1 MTKKEYETAVDT
13 LNAWA
18 KAYYTDDTPIATD
31 EEYDELYHKVL
42 EFERSNPGD
51 ISMFSPTKR
60 VGGEISEG
68 FIKARHGARMWSMED
83 IFSFDELLAW
93 LKRGDKEGLEFALQP
108 KFDGAS
114 LNLLY
119 ENGALVRAITRGDG
133 ITGEDVTSNAK
144 VIKNIPLQIAYNGR
158 IEIRGEVVIAKNDFD
173 EINFARAQRGEPQL
187 SNPRNAAAGSLRQL
201 DSAVT
206 ASRRLRFKPWG
217 YGEQNLGLET
227 YSQMMD
233 FIYLQGFER
242 EEFFKICRTAE
253 QIEDA
258 YKQLVAQR
266 DSKPF
271 MMDGLVVRVQSIAA
285 SEELGYTEKFPK
297 FMVAYKFPAIEK
309 TTRLLDV
316 AFQVGRSGVVTPVG
330 VLEPVNID
338 GAIVKSATLH
348 NFDEIERL
356 GVQKGDF
363 ISIIRSGDVIPKITG
378 VFKQRRDGSQTPIER
393 PRECPVC
400 GSMLL
405 DEGVFVKCQN
415 LECKARVINSLIHFA
430 SKKCLNIDGL
440 GEAIVNQLFEAGLVA
455 KIADI
460 YELTAQDLASLE
472 GFKDKKIANLLGA
485 IEASR
490 TPALHSFI
498 ASLGIEHIGEVA
510 AKKIAQIY
518 PQNWRE
524 LSFGEVAAIE
534 GFGEAM
540 AESYAEFMQVN
551 RQNLDEIL
559 RFVSPQAQIYE
570 TKQSVISG
578 KTFVITGTLSKG
590 RDEFKRVLEAN
601 GAKVSGSVSKKT
613 DFVLYGEEA
622 GSKLDKARELGV
634 AAITEDELRRMIEI

>member
-18 KAYYTDDTPIATD
+18 KAYYTDDAPIATD

-42 EFERSNPGD
+42 DFERINPGD
-51 ISMFSPTKR
+51 ISIFSPTKR
-60 VGGEISEG
+60 VGGEVSEG

-233 FIYLQGFER
+233 FIYSQGFER
-242 EEFFKICRTAE
+242 EEFFKIYRTAE

-309 TTRLLDV
+309 TTRLLD
-316 AFQVGRSGVVTPVG
+316 ALFQVGRSGVVTPVG

-405 DEGVFVKCQN
+405 DEGVFIKCQN

-460 YELTAQDLASLE
+460 YELTAQDLARLE

-490 TPALHSFI
+490 RPALHSFI

-524 LSFGEVAAIE
+524 LSYGEVAAIE

-570 TKQSVISG
+570 AKQSAISG
-578 KTFVITGTLSKG
+578 KTFVITGTLSKS

-613 DFVLYGEEA
+613 DFVLYGEEV

-634 AAITEDELRRMIEI
+634 ATITEDELRQMIEI

>member
-1 MTKKEYETAVDT
+1 MDKKEYLEVVDM

-18 KAYYTDDTPIATD
+18 KAYYTDDAPIATD

-42 EFERSNPGD
+42 DFERTNPGD

-60 VGGEISEG
+60 VGGEVSEG
-68 FIKARHGARMWSMED
+68 FAKARHGARMWSMED

-93 LKRGDKEGLEFALQP
+93 LKRGDKERLEFALQP

-144 VIKNIPLQIAYNGR
+144 VIKNIPLQIAYSDR

-173 EINFARAQRGEPQL
+173 EINFARAQKGEPQL

-233 FIYLQGFER
+233 FIYSQGFER

-393 PRECPVC
+393 PCECPVC

-405 DEGVFVKCQN
+405 DEGVFIKCQN

-455 KIADI
+455 KISDI
-460 YELTAQDLASLE
+460 YELTAQDLARLE

-559 RFVSPQAQIYE
+559 RFVSPVAQIYE
-570 TKQSVISG
+570 AKQSAISG

-613 DFVLYGEEA
+613 DFVLYGDEA

-634 AAITEDELRRMIEI
+634 KAITEDELRRMIEI

>member
-18 KAYYTDDTPIATD
+18 KAYYTDDAPIATD

-42 EFERSNPGD
+42 DFERINPGD
-51 ISMFSPTKR
+51 ISIFSPTKR
-60 VGGEISEG
+60 VGGEVSEG
-68 FIKARHGARMWSMED
+68 FIKARHGARMWSMDD

>member
-1 MTKKEYETAVDT
+1 MTKKEYETAVDMR
-13 LNAWA
+13 NAWA
-18 KAYYTDDTPIATD
+18 RAYYTDDKPIASD

-42 EFERSNPGD
+42 EFERANPGD

-60 VGGEISEG
+60 VGGEVSEG
-68 FIKARHGARMWSMED
+68 FVKARHGARMWSMED

-144 VIKNIPLQIAYNGR
+144 VIKNIPLQIVYSGR

-173 EINFARAQRGEPQL
+173 EINFARAQKGEPQL

-233 FIYLQGFER
+233 FIYSQGFER
-242 EEFFKICRTAE
+242 EEFFKICHTAE

-316 AFQVGRSGVVTPVG
+316 VFQVGRSGVVTPVG

-378 VFKQRRDGSQTPIER
+378 VFKQRRDGSQVPIER
-393 PRECPVC
+393 PHECPVC

-405 DEGVFVKCQN
+405 DEGVFIKCQN

-460 YELTAQDLASLE
+460 YELTSQDLARLE

-485 IEASR
+485 IEASC

-524 LSFGEVAAIE
+524 LSFSEVAAIE

-559 RFVSPQAQIYE
+559 RFVSPQAQSFE
-570 TKQSVISG
+570 TKQSAISG
-578 KTFVITGTLSKG
+578 KTFVITGTLSKS
-590 RDEFKRVLEAN
+590 RDEFKAVLEAN

-634 AAITEDELRRMIEI
+634 ATITEDELRRMIEI

>member
-1 MTKKEYETAVDT
+1 MDKKEYLEAVDM

-18 KAYYTDDTPIATD
+18 KAYYTDDAPIATD

-42 EFERSNPGD
+42 DFERTNPGD

-60 VGGEISEG
+60 VGGEVSEG
-68 FIKARHGARMWSMED
+68 FAKARHGARMWSMED

-93 LKRGDKEGLEFALQP
+93 LKRGDKERLEFALQP

-144 VIKNIPLQIAYNGR
+144 VIKNIPLQIAYSDR

-173 EINFARAQRGEPQL
+173 EINFARAQKGEPQL

-233 FIYLQGFER
+233 FIYSQGFER

-393 PRECPVC
+393 PCECPVC

-405 DEGVFVKCQN
+405 DEGVFIKCQN

-455 KIADI
+455 KISDI
-460 YELTAQDLASLE
+460 YELTAQDLARLE

-559 RFVSPQAQIYE
+559 RFVSPVAQIYE
-570 TKQSVISG
+570 AKQSAISG

-613 DFVLYGEEA
+613 DFVLYGDEA

-634 AAITEDELRRMIEI
+634 KAITEDELRRMIEI

>member
-1 MTKKEYETAVDT
+1 MDKKEYLEVVDM

-18 KAYYTDDTPIATD
+18 KAYYTDDAPIATD

-42 EFERSNPGD
+42 DFERTNPGD

-60 VGGEISEG
+60 VGGEVSEG
-68 FIKARHGARMWSMED
+68 FAKARHGARMWSMED

-93 LKRGDKEGLEFALQP
+93 LKRGDKERLEFALQP

-144 VIKNIPLQIAYNGR
+144 VIKNIPLQIAYSDR

-173 EINFARAQRGEPQL
+173 EINFARAQKGEPQL

-233 FIYLQGFER
+233 FIYSQGFER

-393 PRECPVC
+393 PCECPVC

-405 DEGVFVKCQN
+405 DEGVFIKCQN

-455 KIADI
+455 KISDI
-460 YELTAQDLASLE
+460 YELTAQDLARLE

-518 PQNWRE
+518 PQNWHE

-559 RFVSPQAQIYE
+559 RFVSPVAQIYE
-570 TKQSVISG
+570 AKQSAISG

-613 DFVLYGEEA
+613 DFVLYGDEA

-634 AAITEDELRRMIEI
+634 KAITEDELRRMIEI

>member
-18 KAYYTDDTPIATD
+18 KAYYTDDAPIATD

-42 EFERSNPGD
+42 DFERTNPGD
-51 ISMFSPTKR
+51 ISIFSPTKR
-60 VGGEISEG
+60 VGGEVSEG
-68 FIKARHGARMWSMED
+68 FVKARHGARMWSMED

-233 FIYLQGFER
+233 FIYSQGFEC
-242 EEFFKICRTAE
+242 EEFFKICCTAE
-253 QIEDA
+253 QIEEA

-338 GAIVKSATLH
+338 GATVKSATLH

-405 DEGVFVKCQN
+405 DEGVFIKCQN

-455 KIADI
+455 EIADI
-460 YELTAQDLASLE
+460 YELTAQDLARLE
-472 GFKDKKIANLLGA
+472 GFRDKKIANLLGA

-524 LSFGEVAAIE
+524 LSYGEVAAIE

-570 TKQSVISG
+570 TKQSAISG
-578 KTFVITGTLSKG
+578 KTFVITGTLSKS

-613 DFVLYGEEA
+613 DFVLYGDEA

-634 AAITEDELRRMIEI
+634 ATITEDELRQMIEI

>member
-1 MTKKEYETAVDT
+1 MDKKEYLEVVDM

-18 KAYYTDDTPIATD
+18 KAYYTDDAPIATD

-42 EFERSNPGD
+42 DFERTNPGD

-60 VGGEISEG
+60 VGGEVSEG
-68 FIKARHGARMWSMED
+68 FAKARHGARMWSMED

-93 LKRGDKEGLEFALQP
+93 LKRGDKERLEFALQP

-144 VIKNIPLQIAYNGR
+144 VIKNIPLQIAYSDR

-173 EINFARAQRGEPQL
+173 EINFARAQKGEPQL

-233 FIYLQGFER
+233 FIYSQGFER

-393 PRECPVC
+393 PHECPVC

-455 KIADI
+455 KISDI
-460 YELTAQDLASLE
+460 YELTAQDLARLE

-559 RFVSPQAQIYE
+559 RFVSPVAQIYE
-570 TKQSVISG
+570 AKQSAISG

-613 DFVLYGEEA
+613 DFVLYGDEA

-634 AAITEDELRRMIEI
+634 TAITEDELRRMIEI

>member
-18 KAYYTDDTPIATD
+18 KAYYTDDAPIATD
-31 EEYDELYHKVL
+31 EEYDELYHRVL
-42 EFERSNPGD
+42 EFERANPGD

-60 VGGEISEG
+60 VGGEVSEG

-233 FIYLQGFER
+233 FIYSQGFEC
-242 EEFFKICRTAE
+242 EEFFKICYTAE

-271 MMDGLVVRVQSIAA
+271 MMDGLVVRMQSIAA

-356 GVQKGDF
+356 GVQKNDF

-405 DEGVFVKCQN
+405 DEGVFIKCQN

-440 GEAIVNQLFEAGLVA
+440 GEAIVNQLFEADLVA

-460 YELTAQDLASLE
+460 YELTAHDLARLE

-518 PQNWRE
+518 PQNWCE

-559 RFVSPQAQIYE
+559 RFVSPVAQIYE
-570 TKQSVISG
+570 AKQSAISG

-613 DFVLYGEEA
+613 DFVLYGDEA

-634 AAITEDELRRMIEI
+634 KAITEDELRQMIEI

>member
-1 MTKKEYETAVDT
+1 MTKKEYETAVDM

-18 KAYYTDDTPIATD
+18 KAYYTDDAPIATD

-42 EFERSNPGD
+42 EFERANPGD

-60 VGGEISEG
+60 VGGEVSEG
-68 FIKARHGARMWSMED
+68 FVKARHGARMWSMED

-144 VIKNIPLQIAYNGR
+144 VIKNIPLQIAYSGR

-173 EINFARAQRGEPQL
+173 EINFARAQRGESQL

-201 DSAVT
+201 DSTVT

-233 FIYLQGFER
+233 FIYSQGFEC
-242 EEFFKICRTAE
+242 EDFFKICRTAE

-460 YELTAQDLASLE
+460 YELTAQDLARLE

-534 GFGEAM
+534 GFGDAM

-559 RFVSPQAQIYE
+559 RFVSPQAQSFE
-570 TKQSVISG
+570 TKQSAISG
-578 KTFVITGTLSKG
+578 KTFVITGTLSKS

-634 AAITEDELRRMIEI
+634 KAITEDELRRMIEI

>member
-1 MTKKEYETAVDT
+1 MDKKEYLEAVDT

-18 KAYYTDDTPIATD
+18 KAYYTDDAPIATD

-42 EFERSNPGD
+42 EFERANPGD

-60 VGGEISEG
+60 VGGEVSEG

-173 EINFARAQRGEPQL
+173 EINFARAQKGEPQL

-253 QIEDA
+253 QIEEA

-271 MMDGLVVRVQSIAA
+271 MMDGLVVRVQSIAT

-316 AFQVGRSGVVTPVG
+316 SFQVGRSGVVTPVG

-356 GVQKGDF
+356 GVQKNDF

-440 GEAIVNQLFEAGLVA
+440 GDAIVNQLFEAGLVA

-460 YELTAQDLASLE
+460 YELTAQDLARLE

-524 LSFGEVAAIE
+524 LSYGEVAAIE

-559 RFVSPQAQIYE
+559 RFVSPQAQSFE
-570 TKQSVISG
+570 TKQSAISG

-613 DFVLYGEEA
+613 DFVLYGDEA
-622 GSKLDKARELGV
+622 GSRLDKARELGV
-634 AAITEDELRRMIEI
+634 KAITEDELRRMIEI

>member
-18 KAYYTDDTPIATD
+18 KAYYTDDAPIATD

-42 EFERSNPGD
+42 EFERANPGD

-60 VGGEISEG
+60 VGGEVSEG

-158 IEIRGEVVIAKNDFD
+158 IEIRGEVVIDKNDFD

-233 FIYLQGFER
+233 FIYSQGFEQ

-400 GSMLL
+400 GSILL
-405 DEGVFVKCQN
+405 DEGVFIKCQN

-440 GEAIVNQLFEAGLVA
+440 GDAIVNQLFEAGLVT

-460 YELTAQDLASLE
+460 YELTVQDLARLE
-472 GFKDKKIANLLGA
+472 GFKGKKIANLLGA

-534 GFGEAM
+534 GFGDAM

-559 RFVSPQAQIYE
+559 RFVSPQAQSFE
-570 TKQSVISG
+570 TKQSAISG
-578 KTFVITGTLSKG
+578 KTFVITGTLSKS
-590 RDEFKRVLEAN
+590 RDEFKAILEAN

>member
-1 MTKKEYETAVDT
+1 MDKKEYLEAVDT

-18 KAYYTDDTPIATD
+18 KAYYTDDAPIATD

-42 EFERSNPGD
+42 EFERVNPGD

-60 VGGEISEG
+60 VGGEVSEG

-227 YSQMMD
+227 YSQIMD
-233 FIYLQGFER
+233 FIYSQGFER
-242 EEFFKICRTAE
+242 EEFFKIYRTAE
-253 QIEDA
+253 QIEEA
-258 YKQLVAQR
+258 YKELVAQR

-440 GEAIVNQLFEAGLVA
+440 GEAIVNQLFEAGLVT

-460 YELTAQDLASLE
+460 YELTAQDLARLE

-570 TKQSVISG
+570 TKQSAISG
-578 KTFVITGTLSKG
+578 KTFVITGTLSKS
-590 RDEFKRVLEAN
+590 RDEFKAILEAN

-634 AAITEDELRRMIEI
+634 AMITEDELRRMIEI

>member
-18 KAYYTDDTPIATD
+18 KAYYTDDAPIATD

-42 EFERSNPGD
+42 EFERANPGE

-60 VGGEISEG
+60 VGGEVSEG
-68 FIKARHGARMWSMED
+68 FIKAHHGARMWSMED

>member
-1 MTKKEYETAVDT
+1 M

-18 KAYYTDDTPIATD
+18 KAYYTDDAPIATD

-42 EFERSNPGD
+42 DFERTNPGD

-60 VGGEISEG
+60 VGGEVSEG
-68 FIKARHGARMWSMED
+68 FAKARHGARMWSMED

-93 LKRGDKEGLEFALQP
+93 LKRGDKERLEFALQP

-144 VIKNIPLQIAYNGR
+144 VIKNIPLQIAYSDR

-173 EINFARAQRGEPQL
+173 EINFARAQKGEPQL

-233 FIYLQGFER
+233 FIYSQGFER
-242 EEFFKICRTAE
+242 EEFFKICRSAW
-253 QIEDA
+253 QIEEA

-316 AFQVGRSGVVTPVG
+316 VFQVGRSGVVTPVG
-330 VLEPVNID
+330 VLESVNID
-338 GAIVKSATLH
+338 GATIKSATLH

-393 PRECPVC
+393 PCECPVC

-455 KIADI
+455 KISDI
-460 YELTAQDLASLE
+460 YELTAQDLARLE

-559 RFVSPQAQIYE
+559 RFVSPVAQIYE
-570 TKQSVISG
+570 AKQSAISG

-613 DFVLYGEEA
+613 DFVLYGDEA

-634 AAITEDELRRMIEI
+634 KAITEDELRRMIEI

>member
-18 KAYYTDDTPIATD
+18 KAYYTNDAPIATD

-42 EFERSNPGD
+42 EFERLNPGD

-60 VGGEISEG
+60 VGGEVSEG

-114 LNLLY
+114 LNLFY

-405 DEGVFVKCQN
+405 DEGVFIKCQN

-440 GEAIVNQLFEAGLVA
+440 GDAIVNQLFEAGLVA

-460 YELTAQDLASLE
+460 YELTAQDLARLE

-559 RFVSPQAQIYE
+559 RFVSPVAQIYE

-578 KTFVITGTLSKG
+578 KTFVITGTLSKS

-634 AAITEDELRRMIEI
+634 KAITEDELRQMIEI

>member
-1 MTKKEYETAVDT
+1 MDKKEYLEAVDT

-18 KAYYTDDTPIATD
+18 KAYYTDDAPIATD

-42 EFERSNPGD
+42 EFERVNPGE

-60 VGGEISEG
+60 VGGEVSEG
-68 FIKARHGARMWSMED
+68 FVKARHGARMWSMED
-83 IFSFDELLAW
+83 IFSFEELLAW
-93 LKRGDKEGLEFALQP
+93 LKRGDKERLEFALQP

-233 FIYLQGFER
+233 FIYSQGFER
-242 EEFFKICRTAE
+242 EEFFKICRSAE
-253 QIEDA
+253 QIEEA

-338 GAIVKSATLH
+338 GATVKSATLH

-440 GEAIVNQLFEAGLVA
+440 GDAIVNQLFEAGLVA

-460 YELTAQDLASLE
+460 YELTAQDLARLE

-559 RFVSPQAQIYE
+559 RFVSPQAQSFE
-570 TKQSVISG
+570 TKQSAISG
-578 KTFVITGTLSKG
+578 KTFVITGTLSKS
-590 RDEFKRVLEAN
+590 RDEFKMVLEAN

-634 AAITEDELRRMIEI
+634 ATITEDELRRMIEI

>member
-1 MTKKEYETAVDT
+1 M

-18 KAYYTDDTPIATD
+18 KAYYTDDAPIATD

-42 EFERSNPGD
+42 DFERTNPGD

-60 VGGEISEG
+60 VGGEVSEG
-68 FIKARHGARMWSMED
+68 FAKARHGARMWSMED

-93 LKRGDKEGLEFALQP
+93 LKRGDKERLEFALQP

-144 VIKNIPLQIAYNGR
+144 VIKNIPLQIAYSGR

-173 EINFARAQRGEPQL
+173 EINFARAQKGEPQL

-233 FIYLQGFER
+233 FIYSQGFER
-242 EEFFKICRTAE
+242 EEFFKICRSAW
-253 QIEDA
+253 QIEEA

-316 AFQVGRSGVVTPVG
+316 VFQVGRSGVVTPVG
-330 VLEPVNID
+330 VLESVNID
-338 GAIVKSATLH
+338 GATIKSATLH

-393 PRECPVC
+393 PCECPVC

-440 GEAIVNQLFEAGLVA
+440 GDAIVNQLFEAGLVA
-455 KIADI
+455 KISDI
-460 YELTAQDLASLE
+460 YELTAQDLARLE

-559 RFVSPQAQIYE
+559 RFVSPVAQIYE
-570 TKQSVISG
+570 AKQSAISG

-613 DFVLYGEEA
+613 DFVLYGDEA

-634 AAITEDELRRMIEI
+634 KAITEDELRRMIEI

>member
-1 MTKKEYETAVDT
+1 MDKKEYLEAVDT

-18 KAYYTDDTPIATD
+18 KAYYTDDAPIATD

-42 EFERSNPGD
+42 EFERVNPGE

-60 VGGEISEG
+60 VGGEVSEG
-68 FIKARHGARMWSMED
+68 FVKARHGARMWSMED
-83 IFSFDELLAW
+83 IFSFEELLAW
-93 LKRGDKEGLEFALQP
+93 LKRGDKERLEFALQP

-144 VIKNIPLQIAYNGR
+144 VIKNIPLQIAYSGR

-173 EINFARAQRGEPQL
+173 EINFARAQKGEPQL

-233 FIYLQGFER
+233 FIYSQGFER
-242 EEFFKICRTAE
+242 EEFFKICRSAE
-253 QIEDA
+253 QIEEA

-338 GAIVKSATLH
+338 GATVKSATLH

-440 GEAIVNQLFEAGLVA
+440 GDAIVNQLFEAGLVA

-460 YELTAQDLASLE
+460 YELTAQDLARLE

-559 RFVSPQAQIYE
+559 RFVSPQAQSFE
-570 TKQSVISG
+570 TKQSAISG
-578 KTFVITGTLSKG
+578 KTFVITGTLSKS
-590 RDEFKRVLEAN
+590 RDEFKMVLEAN

-634 AAITEDELRRMIEI
+634 ATITEDELRRMIEI

>member
-18 KAYYTDDTPIATD
+18 KAYYTDDAPIATD

-42 EFERSNPGD
+42 EFERANPGD

-60 VGGEISEG
+60 VGGEVSEG

-158 IEIRGEVVIAKNDFD
+158 IEIRGEVVIDKNDFD

-233 FIYLQGFER
+233 FIYSQGFEQ

-400 GSMLL
+400 GSILL
-405 DEGVFVKCQN
+405 DEGVFIKCQN

-440 GEAIVNQLFEAGLVA
+440 GDAIVNQLFEAGLVT

-460 YELTAQDLASLE
+460 YELTVQDLARLE

-559 RFVSPQAQIYE
+559 RFVSPVAQIYE
-570 TKQSVISG
+570 TKQSAISG
-578 KTFVITGTLSKG
+578 KTFVITGTLSKS
-590 RDEFKRVLEAN
+590 RDEFKAILEAN

>member
-1 MTKKEYETAVDT
+1 MDKKEYLEAVDT

-18 KAYYTDDTPIATD
+18 KAYYTDDAPIATD

-42 EFERSNPGD
+42 EFERVNPGE

-60 VGGEISEG
+60 VGGEVSEG
-68 FIKARHGARMWSMED
+68 FVKARHGARMWSMED

-93 LKRGDKEGLEFALQP
+93 LKRGDKERLEFALQP

-233 FIYLQGFER
+233 FIYSQGFER
-242 EEFFKICRTAE
+242 EEFFKICRSAE
-253 QIEDA
+253 QIEEA

-356 GVQKGDF
+356 GVQKSDF

-440 GEAIVNQLFEAGLVA
+440 GDAIVNQLFEAGLVA

-559 RFVSPQAQIYE
+559 RFVSPQAQSFE
-570 TKQSVISG
+570 TKQSAISG
-578 KTFVITGTLSKG
+578 KTFVITGTLSKS

-622 GSKLDKARELGV
+622 GSKLEKARELGV
-634 AAITEDELRRMIEI
+634 ATITEDELRRMIEI

>member
-18 KAYYTDDTPIATD
+18 KAYYTDDAPIATD

-42 EFERSNPGD
+42 EFERANPGD

-60 VGGEISEG
+60 VGGAVSEG

-158 IEIRGEVVIAKNDFD
+158 IEIRGEVVIDKNDFD

-233 FIYLQGFER
+233 FIYSQGFEQ

-400 GSMLL
+400 GSILL
-405 DEGVFVKCQN
+405 DEGVFIKCQN

-440 GEAIVNQLFEAGLVA
+440 GDAIVNQLFEAGLVT

-460 YELTAQDLASLE
+460 YELTVQDLARLE

-559 RFVSPQAQIYE
+559 RFVSPVAQIYE
-570 TKQSVISG
+570 TKQSAISG
-578 KTFVITGTLSKG
+578 KTFVITGTLSKS
-590 RDEFKRVLEAN
+590 RDEFKAILEAN

>member
-18 KAYYTDDTPIATD
+18 KAYYTDDAPIATD

-42 EFERSNPGD
+42 DFERTNPGD
-51 ISMFSPTKR
+51 ISIFSPTKR
-60 VGGEISEG
+60 VGGEVSEG
-68 FIKARHGARMWSMED
+68 FVKARHGARMWSMED

-217 YGEQNLGLET
+217 YGEQNLSLET

-233 FIYLQGFER
+233 FIYSQGFER
-242 EEFFKICRTAE
+242 EEFFKICHSAE

-271 MMDGLVVRVQSIAA
+271 MMDGLVVRVQNIAA

-338 GAIVKSATLH
+338 GATVKSATLH

-405 DEGVFVKCQN
+405 DEGVFIKCQN

-460 YELTAQDLASLE
+460 YELTVQDLAGLE

-490 TPALHSFI
+490 RPALHSFI

-524 LSFGEVAAIE
+524 LSYGEVAAIE

-570 TKQSVISG
+570 TKQSAISG
-578 KTFVITGTLSKG
+578 KTFVITGTLSKS
-590 RDEFKRVLEAN
+590 RDEFKAVLEAN

-634 AAITEDELRRMIEI
+634 KAITEDELRRMIEI

>member
-18 KAYYTDDTPIATD
+18 KAYYTDDAPIATD

-42 EFERSNPGD
+42 EFERTNPDD
-51 ISMFSPTKR
+51 ISIFSPTKR
-60 VGGEISEG
+60 VGGEVSEG
-68 FIKARHGARMWSMED
+68 FVKARHGARMWSMED

-144 VIKNIPLQIAYNGR
+144 VIKNIPLQIVYSGR

-233 FIYLQGFER
+233 FIYSQGFER
-242 EEFFKICRTAE
+242 EEFFKICCTAE

-460 YELTAQDLASLE
+460 YELTAQDLARLE

-498 ASLGIEHIGEVA
+498 TSLGIEHIGEVA

-559 RFVSPQAQIYE
+559 RFVSPQAQSFE
-570 TKQSVISG
+570 TKQSAISG
-578 KTFVITGTLSKG
+578 KTFVITGTLSKS
-590 RDEFKRVLEAN
+590 RDEFKAILEAN

-613 DFVLYGEEA
+613 DFVLYGDEA

>member
-1 MTKKEYETAVDT
+1 MDKKEYLEVVDM

-18 KAYYTDDTPIATD
+18 KAYYTDDAPIATD

-42 EFERSNPGD
+42 DFERINPGD

-60 VGGEISEG
+60 VGGEVSEG
-68 FIKARHGARMWSMED
+68 FAKARHGARMWSMED

-93 LKRGDKEGLEFALQP
+93 LKRGDKERLEFALQP

-144 VIKNIPLQIAYNGR
+144 VIKNIPLQIAYSDR

-173 EINFARAQRGEPQL
+173 EINFARAQKGEPQL

-233 FIYLQGFER
+233 FIYSQGFER

-393 PRECPVC
+393 PCECPVC

-405 DEGVFVKCQN
+405 DEGVFIKCQN

-455 KIADI
+455 KISDI
-460 YELTAQDLASLE
+460 YELTAQDLARLE

-559 RFVSPQAQIYE
+559 RFVSPVAQIYE
-570 TKQSVISG
+570 AKQSAISG

-613 DFVLYGEEA
+613 DFVLYGDEA

-634 AAITEDELRRMIEI
+634 KAITEDELRRMIEI

>member
-18 KAYYTDDTPIATD
+18 KAYYTDDAPIATD

-42 EFERSNPGD
+42 EFERTNPGD

-60 VGGEISEG
+60 IGGEVSDG
-68 FIKARHGARMWSMED
+68 FVKARHGVRMWSMED

-356 GVQKGDF
+356 GVQRGDF

-440 GEAIVNQLFEAGLVA
+440 GDAIVNQLFEAGLVA

-460 YELTAQDLASLE
+460 YELTAQDLARLE

-559 RFVSPQAQIYE
+559 RFVSPVAQIYE
-570 TKQSVISG
+570 AKQSAISG
-578 KTFVITGTLSKG
+578 KTFVITGTLSKS

-613 DFVLYGEEA
+613 DFVLYGDEA

>member
-1 MTKKEYETAVDT
+1 
-13 LNAWA
+13 
-18 KAYYTDDTPIATD
+18 
-31 EEYDELYHKVL
+31 
-42 EFERSNPGD
+42 
-51 ISMFSPTKR
+51 
-60 VGGEISEG
+60 
-68 FIKARHGARMWSMED
+68 
-83 IFSFDELLAW
+83 
-93 LKRGDKEGLEFALQP
+93 
-108 KFDGAS
+108 
-114 LNLLY
+114 
-119 ENGALVRAITRGDG
+119 
-133 ITGEDVTSNAK
+133 
-144 VIKNIPLQIAYNGR
+144 
-158 IEIRGEVVIAKNDFD
+158 
-173 EINFARAQRGEPQL
+173 
-187 SNPRNAAAGSLRQL
+187 
-201 DSAVT
+201 
-206 ASRRLRFKPWG
+206 
-217 YGEQNLGLET
+217 
-227 YSQMMD
+227 
-233 FIYLQGFER
+233 
-242 EEFFKICRTAE
+242 
-253 QIEDA
+253 
-258 YKQLVAQR
+258 
-266 DSKPF
+266 
-271 MMDGLVVRVQSIAA
+271 MMDGLVMRVQSIAT
-285 SEELGYTEKFPK
+285 SEELGYTKKFPK

-330 VLEPVNID
+330 VLESVNID

-393 PRECPVC
+393 PHECPVC

-415 LECKARVINSLIHFA
+415 LECKARVINSLIHFV

-440 GEAIVNQLFEAGLVA
+440 GDAIVNQLFEAGLVA

-570 TKQSVISG
+570 TKQSAISG
-578 KTFVITGTLSKG
+578 KTFVITGTLSKS

-613 DFVLYGEEA
+613 DFVLYGDEA

-634 AAITEDELRRMIEI
+634 KAITEDELRRMIEI

>member
-18 KAYYTDDTPIATD
+18 KAYYTDDAPIATD

-42 EFERSNPGD
+42 EFERANPGD

-60 VGGEISEG
+60 VGGEVSEG

-158 IEIRGEVVIAKNDFD
+158 IEIRGEVVIDKNDFD

-233 FIYLQGFER
+233 FIYSQGFEQ

-400 GSMLL
+400 GSILL
-405 DEGVFVKCQN
+405 DEGVFIKCQN

-440 GEAIVNQLFEAGLVA
+440 GDAIVNQLFEAGLVT

-460 YELTAQDLASLE
+460 YELTVQDLARLE

-524 LSFGEVAAIE
+524 LSYGEVAAIE

-559 RFVSPQAQIYE
+559 RFVSPVAQIYE
-570 TKQSVISG
+570 TKQSAISG
-578 KTFVITGTLSKG
+578 KTFVITGTLSKS
-590 RDEFKRVLEAN
+590 RDEFKAILEAN